1 MLGVVLYIIFP
12 YRKDVARSNLQQA
25 FPDFSPLE
33 RRNILRRAYQH
44 FAVIMVDFFRI
55 PLLTEPKLASIIDF
69 DETYLREATGMQQGA
84 LIMSAHV
91 GNWELL
97 ISMLAKSGY
106 PLVPIVMPQRGP
118 GGTYIKSVRDSMGC
132 EYISKKSSTRTML
145 RLLKEGKFLGLAG
158 DQDGRKGGVWVT
170 FFNHLSSRPRGGAV
184 FSIQTGAPLLAAWCV
199 LQPDNR
205 YRISFTPI
213 PADNLPPDKESAV
226 LELTQRYILA
236 VEEIVRKYPEQYFWF
251 HRMWK
256 TKPKN

>member
-1 MLGVVLYIIFP
+1 MLGIVLYIIFP
-12 YRKDVARSNLQQA
+12 YRKGVARSNLRQA
-25 FPDFSPLE
+25 FPDVSPQE

-44 FAVIMVDFFRI
+44 FAVMLVDFFRI
-55 PLLTEPKLASIIDF
+55 PLLTESKLASLIDF
-69 DETYLREATGMQQGA
+69 DETHLPEAVELQRGA

-91 GNWELL
+91 GNWELM
-97 ISMLAKSGY
+97 IPVLAKSGY
-106 PLVPIVMPQRGP
+106 PLVPIVMPQKGP

-132 EYISKKSSTRTML
+132 GYISKKSSTRTML

-158 DQDGRKGGVWVT
+158 DQDSRKSGIWVT

-184 FSIQTGAPLLAAWCV
+184 FSIQTGAPLLAGWCV

-205 YRISFTPI
+205 YHISFTPI
-213 PADNLPPDKESAV
+213 TADDLPTDKESAI
-226 LELTQRYILA
+226 LELTQRYVSA
-236 VEEIVRKYPEQYFWF
+236 VEEIVRRYPEQYFWF